1 MTVGTLAVYMLA
13 EPEYGAAVAST
24 MLLTTLSLFHV
35 VAGYMARDPLGT
47 VFDRDALPGA
57 TQLRRYGLAL
67 AAIVLVTMLGFLQRI
82 FSTVELGFN
91 QWAICVGIALSLLV
105 VEEVIKLFLRRGA
118 ATRDQ

>member
-1 MTVGTLAVYMLA
+1 
-13 EPEYGAAVAST
+13 
-24 MLLTTLSLFHV
+24 
-35 VAGYMARDPLGT
+35 MARDPLGT

-105 VEEVIKLFLRRGA
+105 VVELIKLFLRRGA
-118 ATRDQ
+118 AARV